1 MDHGMPVFCVGLSH
15 HSAPV
20 ELLEALSRGR
30 DDLSRFLPPRPAE
43 SVVISTCNRFEVFG
57 SLSGNALES
66 TVQFFR
72 NAGVSDSIHTLTGR
86 DAAERLYRIVCGLN
100 SMVLGES
107 QIIGQVADA
116 YAAAQAARRAGPVMT
131 ALFQGAIRA
140 GRRARRETDIGR
152 SASSISAAA
161 VSLASDCRAGGLQ
174 EARVLV
180 LGSGEMG
187 RLTLRCLQERGV
199 AHVDVAGRHLD
210 KAARAA
216 RRFGA
221 KAHLIENLPCL
232 LESADVVI
240 SATSA
245 SRPPVTAEM
254 VRSASRARGGRPLI
268 LVDIAVPRDVEP
280 EAADVPGV
288 RLFDLDSLKGRDENA
303 ENLRLREV
311 PRVEKIIEE
320 ELDALSLAMAENSLR
335 PVIGSLWLKASSIRR
350 EVLEHTR
357 ARLPEMDQ
365 ASWEHVE
372 RLARAL
378 VNKLLHQAATRL
390 RAEAG
395 NGHAQSY
402 AEALSYLFDLE
413 EKGNRDGSP

>member
-20 ELLEALSRGR
+20 ELLEALSRSKDELPG
-30 DDLSRFLPPRPAE
+30 FLPPRPAE
-43 SVVISTCNRFEVFG
+43 VVVISTCNRFEVFG
-57 SLSGNALES
+57 SLSENALDS
-66 TVQFFR
+66 TVQFFQR
-72 NAGVSDSIHTLTGR
+72 AGVSDSVHTLTGR
-86 DAAERLYRIVCGLN
+86 DAARRLYRIVSGLD

-107 QIIGQVADA
+107 QIIGQVASA
-116 YAAAQAARRAGPVMT
+116 YAAAQSARRTGPVMT

-140 GRRARRETDIGR
+140 GRRARRETEIGR

-161 VSLASDCRAGGLQ
+161 VDLAGDCLGGMQ

-199 AHVDVAGRHLD
+199 KNVDVAGRHLD
-210 KAARAA
+210 TAARAA

-221 KAHLIENLPCL
+221 KAHLINSLACL
-232 LESADVVI
+232 LETADVVI

-245 SRPPVTAEM
+245 SRPPVTADM
-254 VRSASRARGGRPLI
+254 VRSASRARGGRPLV

-280 EAADVPGV
+280 EAAEVPGV
-288 RLFDLDSLKGRDENA
+288 RLFDLDSLKGRDENT

-335 PVIGSLWLKASSIRR
+335 PVIGSLWLKASSIRQ
-350 EVLEHTR
+350 EVLERTR
-357 ARLPEMDQ
+357 MRLPELDQ

-372 RLARAL
+372 RLATAL
-378 VNKLLHQAATRL
+378 VNKLLHDPATRL

-395 NGHAQSY
+395 NGHARSY
-402 AEALSYLFDLE
+402 AEALRYLFDLQE
-413 EKGNRDGSP
+413 EDSRPDGSA